1 VRLLHLQG
9 TFGALSGPFAANLAA
24 RTKPTSELRRRTFNK
39 VSCAMSA
46 VLGQLDRFDPGRGS
60 FDAWLWQPGGM
71 VPALETDRAYCTD
84 LKPKLTR
91 SRLI

>member
-1 VRLLHLQG
+1 
-9 TFGALSGPFAANLAA
+9 
-24 RTKPTSELRRRTFNK
+24 
-39 VSCAMSA
+39 MSA